1 MAGVSSR
8 TRSKNVL
15 LLGVSS
21 RTRSKNI
28 PLFGSIPLVGLSK
41 RRKSVL
47 DSVSGS
53 KKRKVEEEPF
63 VVPKNVEV
71 ISIDYDDGDEKG
83 SEHCDERIVDVE
95 NKVES
100 DEIGEKDER
109 EVKEESFVVPKNGE
123 VISIDDDDKDEE
135 GSVQCDEKMFEGC
148 VDVEKEVQTE
158 ESGGGSDEIDAK
170 DGNIVDDDNDV
181 NDSDENESGE
191 EEDDDDD
198 DDDESEENETSDE
211 DFIVDEVN
219 EISESDD
226 ESSSGSSSVDDD
238 EEEEEEKDEEEDEDE
253 EEKKKGGQK
262 YFNVVEEL
270 AREANDRHSE
280 SSYVDNDDGEEEE
293 EEEEKDKVEDLSK
306 IWEECSNGLLEMVR
320 EVEDQKS
327 AISETNNVEVN
338 IENSPSVCND
348 VSEHAEHSSLI
359 AFEKKDYFD
368 PVKGCFSSNRNGA
381 SKKRESKNVGI
392 KMQNVSN
399 QFDFQFVAD
408 QPISFGHSKVHK
420 GESNNANAKAKSKD
434 DAIVYENVNVNVGD
448 SDEGKQKHVKGLG
461 VGGVSSPQAKQEKTR
476 DSDKPKMTENK
487 GGDCKGRFRIRNGEK
502 KESMDNNGLTKMFVP
517 KELCLAKLLAECFW
531 GNKNTMK
538 KDSIVWEVKDGSDD
552 RRDRDA
558 RSPPVCVETP
568 PQIWSLKKVE
578 EVQKTKEEE
587 EQEPLWDQMDTALR
601 ESEAES
607 MVIMLFKNI

>member
-15 LLGVSS
+15 LFGVSS
-21 RTRSKNI
+21 RTRSKNV
-28 PLFGSIPLVGLSK
+28 PLFGCIPLVDSSK
-41 RRKSVL
+41 RRKSGL
-47 DSVSGS
+47 KSVSGS
-53 KKRKVEEEPF
+53 KKRKVEEEGKPF
-63 VVPKNVEV
+63 VVPENVKV

-83 SEHCDERIVDVE
+83 SEHCDERSVDVE
-95 NKVES
+95 NKVKI
-100 DEIGEKDER
+100 DEIGENDEG
-109 EVKEESFVVPKNGE
+109 EVKEESFVVPKNE
-123 VISIDDDDKDEE
+123 KVISIDDDDKDEK

-148 VDVEKEVQTE
+148 VDVEKEEQTE
-158 ESGGGSDEIDAK
+158 KRDEIVAK
-170 DGNIVDDDNDV
+170 DGDIVDDDEDV
-181 NDSDENESGE
+181 DDSDEDDFE
-191 EEDDDDD
+191 EEEED

-211 DFIVDEVN
+211 DFIVDEVI

-238 EEEEEEKDEEEDEDE
+238 DDDHDHDDEEEEEDDE
-253 EEKKKGGQK
+253 EEKKKGGRK
-262 YFNVVEEL
+262 HFDVVEEL
-270 AREANDRHSE
+270 VREVNDRHSE
-280 SSYVDNDDGEEEE
+280 SSYVDNDNDDGEEEE
-293 EEEEKDKVEDLSK
+293 EEEEGEDKGEDLSK

-327 AISETNNVEVN
+327 EISDRNNEEVK
-338 IENSPSVCND
+338 IENSPSSVCND
-348 VSEHAEHSSLI
+348 VSEHASSLI
-359 AFEKKDYFD
+359 TFEKKGYFD
-368 PVKGCFSSNRNGA
+368 PVKGCSSSKGNGE
-381 SKKRESKNVGI
+381 SKKRESKSLGI

-399 QFDFQFVAD
+399 EYDIQFIAD

-434 DAIVYENVNVNVGD
+434 DAKAYQNVNVGD
-448 SDEGKQKHVKGLG
+448 SDEGKQKHVKGLV
-461 VGGVSSPQAKQEKTR
+461 VGGVSSPQAKQEKMR

-487 GGDCKGRFRIRNGEK
+487 EGDCKGRVRIRNGEK

-517 KELCLAKLLAECFW
+517 KELRLAKLLADCFW

-538 KDSIVWEVKDGSDD
+538 KDSIVFEGKDGSDD
-552 RRDRDA
+552 RRDT
-558 RSPPVCVETP
+558 RSPPVYVETP
-568 PQIWSLKKVE
+568 QSIWSLKKVE

-607 MVIMLFKNI
+607 MVILLFKNI